1 MWLESSHELLVSDV
15 RAHSFSHC
23 CSFWTVT
30 AKGIGLDT
38 YEIVLD
44 TFEHSRT
51 TLVSTVWRY
60 YFVNEVGDQLSPFV
74 CVLSHPSVSVNLFGS
89 QRPEHGP
96 LRVRDRTMV
105 L

>member
-74 CVLSHPSVSVNLFGS
+74 CVCLAILQCLSTYLG
-89 QRPEHGP
+89 
-96 LRVRDRTMV
+96 VRDPSMV